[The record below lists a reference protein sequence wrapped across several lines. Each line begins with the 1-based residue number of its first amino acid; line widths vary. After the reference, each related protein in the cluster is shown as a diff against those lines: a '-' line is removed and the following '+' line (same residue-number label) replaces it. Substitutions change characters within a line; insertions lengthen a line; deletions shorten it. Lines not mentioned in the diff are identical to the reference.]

1 LRPDQVADG
10 LLRAAMKKEMENS
23 LRSFLVELVVYAM
36 LVVGYFF
43 LVLNFLG
50 PWLYRLYSEE
60 RRTYAFVA
68 LALIIGQGFVL
79 EALTR
84 FLLALIRPRMEEE

>member
-1 LRPDQVADG
+1 MPGAWRQVG
-10 LLRAAMKKEMENS
+10 GSVKREIRNS
-23 LRSFLVELVVYAM
+23 LKSFLVELLVYGV

-50 PWLYRLYSEE
+50 GWLYRLFEHN
-60 RRTYAFVA
+60 RHFYAFIA
-68 LALIIGQGFVL
+68 LVLIVGQGFVL

-84 FLLALIRPRMEEE
+84 MLLGFIKPRTDD